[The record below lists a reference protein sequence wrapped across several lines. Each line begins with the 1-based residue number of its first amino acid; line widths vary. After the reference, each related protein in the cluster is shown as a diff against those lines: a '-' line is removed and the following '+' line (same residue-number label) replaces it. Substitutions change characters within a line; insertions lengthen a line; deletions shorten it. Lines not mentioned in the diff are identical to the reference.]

1 MDQAPGQKK
10 VVPGPKGPR
19 GRGQRHQKKGGAEQG
34 EGGSSGQSAQPR
46 SHVSEK
52 ILEQIKAART
62 PMAKHLQGLDA
73 AKQKAT
79 IDKRVKEVMKK
90 IDEREEQK
98 RLDRQMETE

>member
-1 MDQAPGQKK
+1 
-10 VVPGPKGPR
+10 
-19 GRGQRHQKKGGAEQG
+19 
-34 EGGSSGQSAQPR
+34 
-46 SHVSEK
+46 
-52 ILEQIKAART
+52 
-62 PMAKHLQGLDA
+62 MAKHLQGLDA